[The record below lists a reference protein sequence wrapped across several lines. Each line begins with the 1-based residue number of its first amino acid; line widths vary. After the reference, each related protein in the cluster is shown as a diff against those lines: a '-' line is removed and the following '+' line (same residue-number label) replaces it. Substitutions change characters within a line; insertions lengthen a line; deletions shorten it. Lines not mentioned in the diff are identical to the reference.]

1 MTDVFNF
8 LLWILTISI
17 FAKVILSFV
26 VPLAG
31 ARPHPVLISIND
43 LVTRVTEPILGPLRR
58 VLPTFGMFDFS
69 PMAALIILWFVRELL
84 VRSA

>member
-1 MTDVFNF
+1 MTDIFNF
-8 LLWILTISI
+8 LLWLLTISI

-31 ARPHPVLISIND
+31 ARPHPMLISIND

-69 PMAALIILWFVRELL
+69 PMAALIILWVVRELL
-84 VRSA
+84 VRAA